1 MGWLTTLAGSNG
13 SPGLGLC
20 LHLATRCVHMM
31 RPVYRVANG
40 KCHHPGIMSVLS
52 VSSVSSTQTNSGE
65 IHFSPACE
73 AVTLGR
79 GYYERI
85 LRVGGGGRE
94 RAQALTLGYI
104 GTSEGRDI
112 GTSAP

>member
-1 MGWLTTLAGSNG
+1 MPHN
-13 SPGLGLC
+13 LGGVQWV
-20 LHLATRCVHMM
+20 ARA
-31 RPVYRVANG
+31 RPVPASGHTMCSHDEPCVQGGR
-40 KCHHPGIMSVLS
+40 KCHYHPRPDIMSVLS
-52 VSSVSSTQTNSGE
+52 VSSVSSTQTKSGE
-65 IHFSPACE
+65 IHFSQAQ

-79 GYYERI
+79 GNYERI

-94 RAQALTLGYI
+94 RAWALTLGYI

>member
-1 MGWLTTLAGSNG
+1 
-13 SPGLGLC
+13 
-20 LHLATRCVHMM
+20 
-31 RPVYRVANG
+31 
-40 KCHHPGIMSVLS
+40 MSVLS
-52 VSSVSSTQTNSGE
+52 VSSVSSTQTMSGE
-65 IHFSPACE
+65 IHFSQACE

-94 RAQALTLGYI
+94 RAWALTLGYI